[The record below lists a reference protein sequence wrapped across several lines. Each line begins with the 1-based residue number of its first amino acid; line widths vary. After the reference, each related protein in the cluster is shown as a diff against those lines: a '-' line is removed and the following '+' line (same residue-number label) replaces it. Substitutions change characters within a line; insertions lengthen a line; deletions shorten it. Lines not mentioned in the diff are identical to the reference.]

1 MKDEDKTFENE
12 TKVTMDPNYLK
23 ADIPLEDR
31 GALDV
36 AYLIEEHKKEIWT
49 YKQKEADWI
58 KTDNILQGSKKI
70 INELSAK
77 LLEQIRIVSN
87 LNYRVVE
94 LEKQLEKKNK

>member
-12 TKVTMDPNYLK
+12 RKHMNEP
-23 ADIPLEDR
+23 AEDR
-31 GALDV
+31 GALDLT
-36 AYLIEEHKKEIWT
+36 YLIEEHKKEIWE

-77 LLEQIRIVSN
+77 LIEQIRVVSN
-87 LNYRVVE
+87 LNYRIVE
-94 LEKQLEKKNK
+94 LEKQLEEKNK

>member
-12 TKVTMDPNYLK
+12 RKHMNEPV
-23 ADIPLEDR
+23 EDR
-31 GALDV
+31 GALDLT
-36 AYLIEEHKKEIWT
+36 YLIEEHKKEIWA

-77 LLEQIRIVSN
+77 LVEQVRVISN
-87 LNYRVVE
+87 LNYRIVG
-94 LEKQLEKKNK
+94 LEKQLEEKNK

>member
-12 TKVTMDPNYLK
+12 RKHMNEPV
-23 ADIPLEDR
+23 EDR
-31 GALDV
+31 GALDLT
-36 AYLIEEHKKEIWT
+36 YLIEEHKKEIWE

-77 LLEQIRIVSN
+77 LIEQIRVVSN
-87 LNYRVVE
+87 LNYRIVE
-94 LEKQLEKKNK
+94 LEKQLADKNK

>member
-12 TKVTMDPNYLK
+12 RKHMNEPV
-23 ADIPLEDR
+23 EDR
-31 GALDV
+31 GALDLT
-36 AYLIEEHKKEIWT
+36 YLIEEHKKEIWA

-58 KTDNILQGSKKI
+58 KTDNVLQGSKKI

-77 LLEQIRIVSN
+77 LVEQVRVISN
-87 LNYRVVE
+87 LNYRIVE

>member
-12 TKVTMDPNYLK
+12 RKHMNEPV
-23 ADIPLEDR
+23 EDR
-31 GALDV
+31 GALDLT
-36 AYLIEEHKKEIWT
+36 YLIEEHKKEIWA

-70 INELSAK
+70 INELSTK
-77 LLEQIRIVSN
+77 LVEQLRIVSN

>member
-12 TKVTMDPNYLK
+12 RKHMNEPV
-23 ADIPLEDR
+23 EDR
-31 GALDV
+31 GALDLT
-36 AYLIEEHKKEIWT
+36 YLIEEHKKEIWE

-77 LLEQIRIVSN
+77 LIEQIRVVSN
-87 LNYRVVE
+87 LNYRIVE
-94 LEKQLEKKNK
+94 LEKQLEKKN

>member
-12 TKVTMDPNYLK
+12 RKHMNEP
-23 ADIPLEDR
+23 AEDR
-31 GALDV
+31 GALDLT
-36 AYLIEEHKKEIWT
+36 YLIEEHKKEIWE

-77 LLEQIRIVSN
+77 LIEQIRVVCN
-87 LNYRVVE
+87 LNYRIVE
-94 LEKQLEKKNK
+94 LEKQLEEKNK

>member
-12 TKVTMDPNYLK
+12 RKHMNEPV
-23 ADIPLEDR
+23 EDR
-31 GALDV
+31 GALDLT
-36 AYLIEEHKKEIWT
+36 YLIEEHKKEIWE

-77 LLEQIRIVSN
+77 LIEQIRVVSN
-87 LNYRVVE
+87 LNYRIVE
-94 LEKQLEKKNK
+94 LEKQLAKKNK

>member
-12 TKVTMDPNYLK
+12 RQFMKEVDERV
-23 ADIPLEDR
+23 EDR
-31 GALDV
+31 GALDLT
-36 AYLIEEHKKEIWT
+36 YLIEEHKKEIWE

-77 LLEQIRIVSN
+77 LVEQVRVVSN
-87 LNYRVVE
+87 LNYRIVE
-94 LEKQLEKKNK
+94 LEKQLEKENK

>member
-12 TKVTMDPNYLK
+12 RQFMKEVDGRV
-23 ADIPLEDR
+23 EDR
-31 GALDV
+31 GALDLT
-36 AYLIEEHKKEIWT
+36 YLIEEHKKEIWE

-77 LLEQIRIVSN
+77 LVEQVRVVSN
-87 LNYRVVE
+87 LNYRIVE
-94 LEKQLEKKNK
+94 LEKQLEEKNK